1 MTVKNERMYKHE
13 KNLSGCY
20 GSAAVLSLVGCTG
33 TADGNKT
40 GVKAAKVDP
49 ADFPEAEFYPEFEW
63 PAFGIS
69 EKLPTPDWSN
79 RGKIDYD
86 TVDYFSV
93 YIGYSTKADY
103 DAYVKKCYDAGFSI
117 DYYSADTV
125 IGYLY
130 SAENEEGYSIEVCY
144 RAKNVISIDISAPS
158 SSK

>member
-1 MTVKNERMYKHE
+1 MK
-13 KNLSGCY
+13 GCINMKKIL
-20 GSAAVLSLVGCTG
+20 AVVIALLAVLSLVGCTG
-33 TADGNKT
+33 TADGNKD
-40 GVKAAKVDP
+40 GGKVAKVDP

-63 PAFGIS
+63 PTFGIS
-69 EKLPTPDWSN
+69 EKLPAPDWSN

-86 TVDYFSV
+86 AVDYFSV

-117 DYYSADTV
+117 DYYSSDTV
-125 IGYLY
+125 IGCLY

-158 SSK
+158 SNK